1 MADCRSGVSATR
13 PLTMVGASMPETKM
27 DSAKSTSTPWKVFG
41 RCCAPGCGR
50 TAASRRRSC
59 PTISPSSN
67 SCTTPD
73 VGAKPYSEPCWPPCC
88 PPPRN
93 PNRAGFVCPGCGGK
107 RGHLLRSRAYT
118 YECVA
123 CGKQT
128 SVTAGTV
135 MHRTNLPLTVW
146 FWAAHLMATH
156 SNGMSAQQL
165 MGQLGLGSDKTAWL
179 LAQKRRRSMVD
190 PEREPLKG
198 VVEIDQ
204 SEMPFRADETF
215 FEITKSGKML
225 VIGAVEIVD
234 HTKPQEPKRFGAKYL
249 DTMSGRWPRS

>member
-88 PPPRN
+88 PPPQN
-93 PNRAGFVCPGCGGK
+93 PNRAFQKIPGGTSMLTDFTYQSGFGNGFETEALPGALPI
-107 RGHLLRSRAYT
+107 GHNSPQKCAYGLYAEQLSGSPFTAPRASNERSWLYRIRPT
-118 YECVA
+118 VA
-123 CGKQT
+123 NWGRFTKADAGLWR
-128 SVTAGTV
+128 TAPCAEV
-135 MHRTNLPLTVW
+135 
-146 FWAAHLMATH
+146 
-156 SNGMSAQQL
+156 
-165 MGQLGLGSDKTAWL
+165 
-179 LAQKRRRSMVD
+179 
-190 PEREPLKG
+190 
-198 VVEIDQ
+198 
-204 SEMPFRADETF
+204 EMP
-215 FEITKSGKML
+215 I
-225 VIGAVEIVD
+225 
-234 HTKPQEPKRFGAKYL
+234 Q
-249 DTMSGRWPRS
+249 

>member
-1 MADCRSGVSATR
+1 MPGRGTLEKEKPPIFGMVQRGGAIILHLLANVRQTTIKPLLLAGVALGSLINTDEYAIYGRCRSGVSATR

-93 PNRAGFVCPGCGGK
+93 PNRASFDSLQIGPSAVYLKSPD
-107 RGHLLRSRAYT
+107 
-118 YECVA
+118 
-123 CGKQT
+123 Q
-128 SVTAGTV
+128 AG
-135 MHRTNLPLTVW
+135 
-146 FWAAHLMATH
+146 
-156 SNGMSAQQL
+156 
-165 MGQLGLGSDKTAWL
+165 D
-179 LAQKRRRSMVD
+179 
-190 PEREPLKG
+190 ER
-198 VVEIDQ
+198 
-204 SEMPFRADETF
+204 
-215 FEITKSGKML
+215 
-225 VIGAVEIVD
+225 
-234 HTKPQEPKRFGAKYL
+234 
-249 DTMSGRWPRS
+249 